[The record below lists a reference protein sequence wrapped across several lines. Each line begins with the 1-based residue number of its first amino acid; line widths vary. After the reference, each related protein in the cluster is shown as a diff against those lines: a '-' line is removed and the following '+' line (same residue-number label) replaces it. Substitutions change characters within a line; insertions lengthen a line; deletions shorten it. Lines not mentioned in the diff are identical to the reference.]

1 MKRSI
6 IAALM
11 LLPAG
16 GAHADFSFEH
26 NEHTY
31 KVVTA
36 PTTWPAARAAA
47 SELRLNG
54 ESGYLVTIDSA
65 DENAAILS
73 AIEAELGIESL
84 DQTRAS
90 DGGDAAFVWIGA
102 NDIQAEGVWLWDKSG
117 EQFWAGDFNGA
128 PVNGLYANW
137 GVEPD
142 NFGDQ
147 DAAGLGLEAWPADFG
162 DLGIAGQWN
171 DLSVNNQLFYVVEFD
186 TPAAT
191 SALALEEP
199 ANGEIYSGIGNLRGW
214 AVSTEGVEQIKVFID
229 GEYAFDAPSGGP
241 REDVAAAFPDI
252 ESARE
257 SGYSLA
263 FSYSSLG
270 NGEHTVKVQSV
281 DGFGNVTERSATFTV
296 VAFDNPFIRS
306 EQGVDFSN
314 AVFATE
320 GDEIR
325 VQNAELDGAV
335 YDFTLKWRPAEQGL
349 EIIQIDKLAD
359 LTEGEG
365 DNADEGNSDDGG
377 DG

>member
-1 MKRSI
+1 M
-6 IAALM
+6 A
-11 LLPAG
+11 LLPAL
-16 GAHADFSFEH
+16 GAQADFSFEH

-31 KVVTA
+31 KVVTTGA
-36 PTTWPAARAAA
+36 TWSGARAAA
-47 SELRLNG
+47 TQLRLNG
-54 ESGYLVTIDSA
+54 ETGYLAIIDSA
-65 DENAAILS
+65 DENAAILN
-73 AIEAELGIESL
+73 AIQNQLGDDQL
-84 DQTRAS
+84 DQTRAV
-90 DGGDAAFVWIGA
+90 DGGDSAFVWIGA
-102 NDIQAEGVWLWDKSG
+102 NDTQTEGVWLWDKTG

-171 DLSVNNQLFYVVEFD
+171 DLAVSNALFYVVEFD

-199 ANGEIYSGIGNLRGW
+199 ANGEVYSGIGNLRGW
-214 AVSTEGVEQIKVFID
+214 AVSTEGVEQIKVYID
-229 GEYAFDAPSGGP
+229 GEYAFDAPDGGP

-252 ESARE
+252 ESAAA

-270 NGEHTVKVQSV
+270 SGEHTIRVESV
-281 DGFGNVTERSATFTV
+281 DSFGNVEERSATFTV

-306 EQGVDFSN
+306 DQGVDFSN

-325 VQNAELDGAV
+325 VQNAELDGAI

-349 EIIQIDKLAD
+349 EIIQIDKLTD
-359 LTEGEG
+359 LSE
-365 DNADEGNSDDGG
+365 DEEDSNGAGN
-377 DG
+377 

>member
-1 MKRSI
+1 MRRSI
-6 IAALM
+6 FAALI

-16 GAHADFSFEH
+16 AVQADFSFEH

-47 SELRLNG
+47 AELRLNG
-54 ESGYLVTIDSA
+54 ETGYLAVIDSA
-65 DENAAILS
+65 DENAAILN

-102 NDIQAEGVWLWDKSG
+102 NDIQTEGVWLWEKTG

-128 PVNGLYANW
+128 PVNGSYVNW

-147 DAAGLGLEAWPADFG
+147 DAAALGLEAWPADFG
-162 DLGIAGQWN
+162 DLGSAGQWN
-171 DLSVNNQLFYVVEFD
+171 DLAINDPLFYVVEFD

-214 AVSTEGVEQIKVFID
+214 ALSTEGVEEIKVFID
-229 GEYAFDAPSGGP
+229 GEYAFNAPSGGP
-241 REDVAAAFPDI
+241 RGDVAAAFPDV
-252 ESARE
+252 EGASE
-257 SGYSLA
+257 SGFSLA
-263 FSYSSLG
+263 FAYSSLG
-270 NGEHTVKVQSV
+270 AGEHTIRVESV

-296 VAFDNPFIRS
+296 VAFDNPFIGP
-306 EQGVDFSN
+306 QQTVDFSS

-335 YDFTLKWRPAEQGL
+335 YDFTLKWRSAEQGL
-349 EIIQIDKLAD
+349 EIIQVDKLAD
-359 LTEGEG
+359 LSEGE
-365 DNADEGNSDDGG
+365 DDAADEGDD
-377 DG
+377 D